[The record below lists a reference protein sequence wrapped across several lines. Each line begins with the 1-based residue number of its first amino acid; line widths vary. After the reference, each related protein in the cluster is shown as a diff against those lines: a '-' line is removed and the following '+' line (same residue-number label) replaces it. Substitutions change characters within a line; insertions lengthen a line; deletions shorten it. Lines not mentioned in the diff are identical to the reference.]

1 MAAAL
6 NPVVDAMLAVRD
18 QQLHI
23 RQWPGARRAVVL
35 VHGLASNCMTWE
47 ATACALHAAGHAVVS
62 VDQRG
67 HGRSSKPG
75 SGYGFDEMTAD
86 LLELL
91 QQLGIYRPIVA
102 GQSWGGNVVLDF
114 AARHP
119 AAAAG
124 VVLVDGG
131 FIDLQSKPGATWE
144 SISVQLTPPA
154 LAGIPRAAMQAHL
167 QQAHASWSAAG
178 VQHQLANFETLAD
191 GTIRPWLTLERHMLI
206 LRALWEQRV
215 SQLYPLVTAPVLL
228 LAATSAAEDAQR
240 LAQKRAEVAAAGA
253 MLRSCQVHWFADTHH
268 DIHVQRPQE
277 TAALVLQALTTGFF
291 AAE

>member
-18 QQLHI
+18 QQLHV

-67 HGRSSKPG
+67 HGRSSKPEG
-75 SGYGFDEMTAD
+75 GYGFDDVTGD
-86 LLELL
+86 LHALI
-91 QQLGIYRPIVA
+91 QQLGLDRPIVA

-119 AAAAG
+119 AAVSG
-124 VVLVDGG
+124 IVLVDGG
-131 FIDLQSKPGATWE
+131 FIDLQAKPGATWE
-144 SISVQLTPPA
+144 SISLQLTPPA
-154 LAGIPRAAMQAHL
+154 LAGIPRAAMQARMQL
-167 QQAHASWSAAG
+167 GHANWSAAG

-215 SQLYPLVTAPVLL
+215 GKIYPQVTAPVLL
-228 LAATSAAEDAQR
+228 LAAEEVSRER
-240 LAQKRAEVAAAGA
+240 LVQKRAEVAAASA
-253 MLRSCQVHWFADTHH
+253 LLRSCQVHWFADTDH
-268 DIHVQRPQE
+268 DIHVQRPHE
-277 TAALVLQALTTGFF
+277 TAALVLQALASGFF
-291 AAE
+291 AA

>member
-1 MAAAL
+1 MAATL
-6 NPVVDAMLAVRD
+6 TPVVEAMLAVRN

-23 RQWPGARRAVVL
+23 RQWPGALRAVVL

-47 ATACALHAAGHAVVS
+47 ATACALNAAGHAVVS

-75 SGYGFDEMTAD
+75 SGYGFAEMTAD
-86 LLELL
+86 LRELI
-91 QQLGIYRPIVA
+91 QQLGLHRPILA

-119 AAAAG
+119 EEVAG

-144 SISVQLTPPA
+144 TISAQLTPPA
-154 LAGIPRAAMQAHL
+154 LAGIPRAAMQARM
-167 QQAHASWSAAG
+167 QQVHANWSAAG

-215 SQLYPLVTAPVLL
+215 SQLYPQVTAPVLL
-228 LAATSAAEDAQR
+228 LAAASDAEDAQR
-240 LAQKRAEVAAAGA
+240 LAQKRAEVAAASA
-253 MLRSCQVHWFADTHH
+253 LLRNCQVHWFADTDH

-277 TAALVLQALTTGFF
+277 TAALVLQAFTAGFF
-291 AAE
+291 TA